1 MLKLA
6 FNDDIFDVAAM
17 ALVIA
22 FLPDPG
28 AAVAEMARVVRPGG
42 LVTARRCHLGS
53 RQRVVGSVD

>member
-1 MLKLA
+1 MVLKLA

-28 AAVAEMARVVRPGG
+28 AAVAEMTRVVRPGG
-42 LVTARRCHLGS
+42 LVTAYMWDIPGGG
-53 RQRVVGSVD
+53 VI